1 MKDAKPILK
10 MGRLQLKEAH
20 LSLVV
25 CYQLVF
31 AEDSLLGG
39 EQYNLFMC
47 ILSFPLQNLCD
58 IICISQ
64 GRKWRLENIQTFTVL
79 REQ

>member
-39 EQYNLFMC
+39 GAIQFVHVYSF
-47 ILSFPLQNLCD
+47 LS
-58 IICISQ
+58 SS
-64 GRKWRLENIQTFTVL
+64 KSV
-79 REQ
+79 